1 MTARRKLAVLAKV
14 RGYPDGE
21 HAAAEVLSRP
31 LRDVRKGLSSEDTD
45 RVVKALETRRSTR
58 RSQRRKG
65 KGKRMSKAGSPD
77 RTWALVGVGGAAAA
91 WLVVPGTAAAWAA
104 AAAAALVAT
113 VAIWQWA
120 EDLIGRRR
128 R

>member
-31 LRDVRKGLSSEDTD
+31 LRDVRKGLTPEDTD
-45 RVVKALETRRSTR
+45 RVIEALETRRSTR

-65 KGKRMSKAGSPD
+65 KGMSKAGSPD

-104 AAAAALVAT
+104 AAAAALVSG
-113 VAIWQWA
+113 VAVWQWA
-120 EDLIGRRR
+120 EDLIGRGRR
-128 R
+128 